1 MAKELPGGNMISLF
15 ITESCYY
22 LSDIC
27 NIGRVFPFKGSKTKI
42 LMICLFDCILCG
54 ILVQNRSHIQEMIAL
69 MVLVQFITYIGIFD
83 IKKYQALVL
92 AVLTLPMS
100 TISETLAI
108 RLGGIIF
115 HPLDLSTIYS
125 FQYTVLLALSIV
137 MNFFLG
143 MFLSKIIQ
151 YFPKEKGIHNWII
164 LLFPM
169 LTFYFILTLDNYIE
183 IIENNTSIAVMLVG
197 LPLANYIMLYYF
209 GKSSQAIQLDAELRL
224 ARQKEIQLSEKY
236 EILNSQYNHNFNF
249 LHNYLHQCIELE
261 DLVKDVQNNTI
272 KDKVHAMGEYA
283 ATAFN
288 MIYTSSLA
296 LDAIIN
302 KYSEQITSHRIS
314 LETTIRSNL
323 EALELNEQI
332 MLYESLMDH
341 AIQSSQSAKDS
352 RIINVKMNELRKK
365 KIIYL
370 ICSGTETLYKPNED
384 VQKLF
389 DKHHIDFHTEIDKD
403 NNEQS
408 ILLIM

>member
-1 MAKELPGGNMISLF
+1 
-15 ITESCYY
+15 
-22 LSDIC
+22 
-27 NIGRVFPFKGSKTKI
+27 
-42 LMICLFDCILCG
+42 
-54 ILVQNRSHIQEMIAL
+54 
-69 MVLVQFITYIGIFD
+69 
-83 IKKYQALVL
+83 
-92 AVLTLPMS
+92 
-100 TISETLAI
+100 
-108 RLGGIIF
+108 
-115 HPLDLSTIYS
+115 
-125 FQYTVLLALSIV
+125 
-137 MNFFLG
+137 

-169 LTFYFILTLDNYIE
+169 LTFYYILTVSDSIEVVENY
-183 IIENNTSIAVMLVG
+183 TSIAVMLVG

-261 DLVKDVQNNTI
+261 NLVKDLSNNTI

-283 ATAFN
+283 ANAFN

-323 EALELNEQI
+323 ETMELNEQI

-341 AIQSSQSAKDS
+341 AIQSSQNAKDS

-384 VQKLF
+384 VQQLF

>member
-1 MAKELPGGNMISLF
+1 MIILF
-15 ITESCYY
+15 ITECCY
-22 LSDIC
+22 LASNIW
-27 NIGRVFPFKGSKTKI
+27 NIGKVIPFKGNKSRALIII
-42 LMICLFDCILCG
+42 LINLILSG
-54 ILVQNRSHIQEMIAL
+54 ILVTDRSHLQLILFIICLLQM
-69 MVLVQFITYIGIFD
+69 ITYFCIFD

-115 HPLDLSTIYS
+115 HSIDWTNIYS
-125 FQYTVLLALSIV
+125 FEYIVLLALSIV
-137 MNFFLG
+137 INFFLG

-169 LTFYFILTLDNYIE
+169 LTFYYILTVSDSIEVVENY
-183 IIENNTSIAVMLVG
+183 TSIAVMLVG

-261 DLVKDVQNNTI
+261 DLVKDLSNNTI

-283 ATAFN
+283 ANAFN

-341 AIQSSQSAKDS
+341 AIQSCQKVTDDT
-352 RIINVKMNELRKK
+352 IINLKMNELRKK

-370 ICSGTETLYKPNED
+370 ICSGTESLYEPNED
-384 VQKLF
+384 IQKLF
-389 DKHHIDFHTEIDKD
+389 DKHHIDFRTEIDET

-408 ILLIM
+408 ILLIL

>member
-1 MAKELPGGNMISLF
+1 MIILF
-15 ITESCYY
+15 ITECCY
-22 LSDIC
+22 LASNIW
-27 NIGRVFPFKGSKTKI
+27 NIGKVIPFKGNKNRALIII
-42 LMICLFDCILCG
+42 LINLILSG
-54 ILVQNRSHIQEMIAL
+54 ILVTDRSHLQLILFIICLLQM
-69 MVLVQFITYIGIFD
+69 ITYIGIFD

-115 HPLDLSTIYS
+115 HSIDWTNIYS
-125 FQYTVLLALSIV
+125 FEYIVLLALSIV
-137 MNFFLG
+137 INFFLG

-169 LTFYFILTLDNYIE
+169 LTFYYILTVSDSIEVVENY
-183 IIENNTSIAVMLVG
+183 TSIAVMLVG

-261 DLVKDVQNNTI
+261 DLVKDLSNNTI

-296 LDAIIN
+296 LDAIVN

-341 AIQSSQSAKDS
+341 AIQSSQNAEDS

-370 ICSGTETLYKPNED
+370 ICSGTETVYKPNED
-384 VQKLF
+384 VQQLF

>member
-1 MAKELPGGNMISLF
+1 MIILF
-15 ITESCYY
+15 ITECCYAA
-22 LSDIC
+22 SNIW
-27 NIGRVFPFKGSKTKI
+27 NIGRVLPYKGNKNLV
-42 LMICLFDCILCG
+42 LMIILIDL
-54 ILVQNRSHIQEMIAL
+54 ILSGTMVTDRSHAKLVFLLI
-69 MVLVQFITYIGIFD
+69 VLLQMITYSQIFD
-83 IKKYQALVL
+83 INIYQAIVL
-92 AVLTLPMS
+92 GALSLPMS
-100 TISETLAI
+100 TISETIAI
-108 RLGGIIF
+108 RLVDIIF
-115 HPLDLSTIYS
+115 HPLDLSTPYAFHYIMI
-125 FQYTVLLALSIV
+125 LLISIV
-137 MNFFLG
+137 LNFCLG

-151 YFPKEKGIHNWII
+151 YFPKDKGIHNWII
-164 LLFPM
+164 LLFP
-169 LTFYFILTLDNYIE
+169 ILTLYYILTVADSIE
-183 IIENNTSIAVMLVG
+183 IVQNYTSIAVMFVG
-197 LPLANYIMLYYF
+197 LPIANYIMLYYF

-261 DLVKDVQNNTI
+261 NLVKDLSNNTI

-283 ATAFN
+283 ANAFN

-341 AIQSSQSAKDS
+341 AIQSSQNAEDS

-370 ICSGTETLYKPNED
+370 ICSGTETVYKPNED
-384 VQKLF
+384 VQQLF
-389 DKHHIDFHTEIDKD
+389 DKHHIDFHTEIDND

>member
-1 MAKELPGGNMISLF
+1 MIILF
-15 ITESCYY
+15 ITECCYAA
-22 LSDIC
+22 SNIW
-27 NIGRVFPFKGSKTKI
+27 NIGRAFPFKGSKERI
-42 LMICLFDCILCG
+42 LMICLIDLILSG
-54 ILVQNRSHIQEMIAL
+54 IMILDRSHLQIAL
-69 MVLVQFITYIGIFD
+69 VLISLLQVITYLCIFD
-83 IKKYQALVL
+83 IKIYQALAL
-92 AVLTLPMS
+92 AMLTTPMS
-100 TISETLAI
+100 TVSETIAI
-108 RLGGIIF
+108 RLVDVIF
-115 HPLDLSTIYS
+115 HPLDLSTPYS
-125 FQYTVLLALSIV
+125 FHYITLLVISIV
-137 MNFFLG
+137 LNFFLG
-143 MFLSKIIQ
+143 MFLSRIIQ
-151 YFPKEKGIHNWII
+151 YFPKEKGVHNWII

-169 LTFYFILTLDNYIE
+169 LTLYYIFTVADSIE
-183 IIENNTSIAVMLVG
+183 IVQNYTSIAIMLVG
-197 LPLANYIMLYYF
+197 LPLANYITLYYF
-209 GKSSQAIQLDAELRL
+209 GKSSQAAQLDAELKL
-224 ARQKEIQLSEKY
+224 AKQKEIQLAEKY

-272 KDKVHAMGEYA
+272 KDKVHTMGEYA
-283 ATAFN
+283 ANAFN

-341 AIQSSQSAKDS
+341 AIQSCQKVTDDT
-352 RIINVKMNELRKK
+352 IINLKMNELRKK

-384 VQKLF
+384 VQQLF

>member
-1 MAKELPGGNMISLF
+1 
-15 ITESCYY
+15 
-22 LSDIC
+22 
-27 NIGRVFPFKGSKTKI
+27 
-42 LMICLFDCILCG
+42 
-54 ILVQNRSHIQEMIAL
+54 
-69 MVLVQFITYIGIFD
+69 
-83 IKKYQALVL
+83 
-92 AVLTLPMS
+92 MS
-100 TISETLAI
+100 TISETFAI
-108 RLGGIIF
+108 RLGGMIF

-137 MNFFLG
+137 LNFFLG

-151 YFPKEKGIHNWII
+151 YFPKDKGIHNWII
-164 LLFPM
+164 LLLPT
-169 LTFYFILTLDNYIE
+169 LTLYYILTTAYTIE
-183 IIENNTSIAVMLVG
+183 VLESYTPIAVMLVG
-197 LPLANYIMLYYF
+197 LPVANYIMLYYF
-209 GKSSQAIQLDAELRL
+209 GESSQAIQLDAELRL

-249 LHNYLHQCIELE
+249 LHNHLHQFIELE
-261 DLVKDVQNNTI
+261 DLVKDLSNNTI
-272 KDKVHAMGEYA
+272 KDKVHVMGEYA
-283 ATAFN
+283 ANAFN

-341 AIQSSQSAKDS
+341 AIQASQNAEDS

-384 VQKLF
+384 VQQLF